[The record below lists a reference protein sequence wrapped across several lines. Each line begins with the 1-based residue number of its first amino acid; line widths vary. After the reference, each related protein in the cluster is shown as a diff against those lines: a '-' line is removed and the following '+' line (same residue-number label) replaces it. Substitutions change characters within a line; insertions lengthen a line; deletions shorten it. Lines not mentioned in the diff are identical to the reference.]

1 MIKLYHNYKLGR
13 LELELG
19 LMEEKI
25 VKSDEEEEEDE
36 VMTIKLSKLWYNI
49 IAGVKAFQ
57 FLWFIKF

>member
-1 MIKLYHNYKLGR
+1 LGR

-36 VMTIKLSKLWYNI
+36 IMTI
-49 IAGVKAFQ
+49 VKE
-57 FLWFIKF
+57 